1 MWRGVDRLSRVV
13 RELPVA
19 DVDPSIELVAHCGKV
34 GDLAHAEALV
44 ESDGGLV
51 RQGQHAQQ
59 SVDGGVGAV
68 FGCEVLERR
77 EERRVQGRAQA
88 SSSCAGVNVD
98 RGLEG
103 VVICRTVPKLS
114 LIHIS
119 EPTRRTP
126 ISY

>member
-19 DVDPSIELVAHCGKV
+19 DVDPSTEFVAHCGKV
-34 GDLAHAEALV
+34 GDLAHAKPLV

-59 SVDGGVGAV
+59 SVDGGAGAL
-68 FGCEVLERR
+68 FGCELLERR

-98 RGLEG
+98 
-103 VVICRTVPKLS
+103 LS

-119 EPTRRTP
+119 EPTR
-126 ISY
+126 